1 MIDDL
6 QQMENDEVPMD
17 GSDLY
22 SANGEVCVAFV
33 ESFKTVQ
40 KQTMQPSTQ
49 MQAPALRIG
58 SFMT

>member
-1 MIDDL
+1 
-6 QQMENDEVPMD
+6 MENDEVPMD